1 MLTTQ
6 ASVTLPVSRQWVW
19 HHVSNVQH
27 WAEFLPCVQSVQSF
41 DHDRYIWELR
51 GPLDGAFRSRLLTY
65 QPPELLEWEA
75 AGNSIGL
82 GGSIELSREGFQ
94 TTITVT
100 IMVEGNTSDLRDRLQ
115 AELERGMKR
124 LELRLLTISRQRS
137 GAPVP
142 ASTPTRQERL
152 EPVLG

>member
-1 MLTTQ
+1 
-6 ASVTLPVSRQWVW
+6 
-19 HHVSNVQH
+19 
-27 WAEFLPCVQSVQSF
+27 
-41 DHDRYIWELR
+41 
-51 GPLDGAFRSRLLTY
+51 
-65 QPPELLEWEA
+65 
-75 AGNSIGL
+75 
-82 GGSIELSREGFQ
+82 
-94 TTITVT
+94 
-100 IMVEGNTSDLRDRLQ
+100 MVEGNTSDLRDRLQ